1 LLEPGA
7 VKVARP
13 VLRGRGRS
21 NAPPLPDNAG
31 RTVVAVNPRHT
42 SQRCSSCD
50 RVAAENR
57 RREKFRCVA
66 CGFTDHADLNAA
78 RNILRAGLAHGGSEG
93 HLANAERVSR

>member
-1 LLEPGA
+1 M
-7 VKVARP
+7 
-13 VLRGRGRS
+13 
-21 NAPPLPDNAG
+21 
-31 RTVVAVNPRHT
+31 AVNPRHT